1 MQKVFQESFVDYLF
15 IYFVSSMHLKSKV
28 LISNFVSFVMWSK
41 CTKEMETLTS
51 KFYKLLENEQ
61 NVNSKF

>member
-51 KFYKLLENEQ
+51 TFYKLLENEE
-61 NVNSKF
+61 NANSKF

>member
-15 IYFVSSMHLKSKV
+15 IYFISTMHLKSKV

-51 KFYKLLENEQ
+51 KFYKVLENEQ
-61 NVNSKF
+61 NVNTKF

>member
-1 MQKVFQESFVDYLF
+1 MQKVFQGSFLDYLF

-51 KFYKLLENEQ
+51 TFYKLLENEE